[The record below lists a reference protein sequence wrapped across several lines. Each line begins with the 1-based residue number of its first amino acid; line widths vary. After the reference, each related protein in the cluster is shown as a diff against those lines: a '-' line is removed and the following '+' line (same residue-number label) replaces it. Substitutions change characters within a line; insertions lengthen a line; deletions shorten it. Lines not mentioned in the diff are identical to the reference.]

1 MPMLELSSVY
11 TYYASREAL
20 NGLSLY
26 VDYGEITALV
36 GSNGSGKSTVLHT
49 ISGLTPAASGSVTYA
64 GMDITRLPPHEI
76 ARRGVAFVQNGRR
89 VFSKMSVL
97 ENLKMGAF
105 CRKDPRAVRRDMA
118 YVLERFQR
126 VAERQHQLA
135 GTLSGGEQQLLA
147 IARALMARP
156 QLLLLDEPSMGLSP
170 LLLRDVYTVVQML
183 NREGV
188 TILLVEQNAQLAL
201 SLAKRAYVI
210 QAGAVVQAGQTAR
223 LRDNPSLIEALL

>member
-1 MPMLELSSVY
+1 MLELSSVY

>member
-1 MPMLELSSVY
+1 
-11 TYYASREAL
+11 
-20 NGLSLY
+20 
-26 VDYGEITALV
+26 
-36 GSNGSGKSTVLHT
+36 
-49 ISGLTPAASGSVTYA
+49 
-64 GMDITRLPPHEI
+64 MDITRLPPHEI